1 MAEFIDYFKIVMD
14 YLKVNKWLV
23 LLALSGVGS
32 VATNISQLFGYQEI
46 EEELVQTR
54 NQVAEVAKHYIAK
67 KVAIKS
73 TCRPCSLSKH
83 LKEDH

>member
-32 VATNISQLFGYQEI
+32 IATNIGQLFGYQEM
-46 EEELVQTR
+46 EEELVQTQK
-54 NQVAEVAKHYIAK
+54 QVAEVARYYVAK
-67 KVAIKS
+67 KVVVKS
-73 TCRPCSLSKH
+73 TCESCD
-83 LKEDH
+83 LKRHIKRDH